1 MNMHLKISLLIAG
14 AAILLSV
21 TACGPS
27 YIDPDI
33 SPTAVK
39 NPLALTYVDLGT
51 HKLAAFSAMKNS
63 KYLVVCESGLGDGHS
78 IWDTHN
84 VSLDI
89 NDRMDVVTY
98 DRANRGQSGN
108 GPVPRDINRLQS
120 ELGAIIDAF
129 AKGRKVILI
138 GHSLGGF
145 MIRDWAV
152 KNPTRVAGLL
162 FIDPSHEAAY
172 VLASQTQIQGQ
183 EDAMYNQWNT
193 AYGAGFGAT
202 LEAREW
208 VEDLQYMATLGNLP
222 DVPVIVITAL
232 KVDPPVTVADMQPW
246 YDAHESLKKG
256 VTDFTHV
263 STINSGHMVMVDE
276 PKIILDNLYL
286 LISKLPK

>member
-1 MNMHLKISLLIAG
+1 MNMHLKISLLIAA

-21 TACGPS
+21 TACSPS

-39 NPLALTYVDLGT
+39 NPLALEYVDLGT

-145 MIRDWAV
+145 MIRDWAI

-162 FIDPSHEAAY
+162 FIDPSHEANAGTP
-172 VLASQTQIQGQ
+172 SQLQAQ
-183 EDAMYNQWNT
+183 EDYLCSQWSASESN
-193 AYGAGFGAT
+193 FGQA
-202 LEAREW
+202 LESKEW
-208 VEDLQYMATLGNLP
+208 VEDLQYMATLGDLP
-222 DVPVIVITAL
+222 DVPIIVITAL